1 MTTPYFS
8 QILWGPWPRVLGALA
23 SGDELTGLLRR
34 SQDLR
39 LEGQILV
46 TLRATVEGEDGIQ
59 RRKFSGALGANFD
72 MLHGIGIKHLHFPTF
87 HLNLWQM

>member
-1 MTTPYFS
+1 MVDDYPLFS

-23 SGDELTGLLRR
+23 SGDDLGLLRR

-72 MLHGIGIKHLHFPTF
+72 MLHGIGIFIYLHFT
-87 HLNLWQM
+87 

>member
-23 SGDELTGLLRR
+23 SGDDLGLLRR

-59 RRKFSGALGANFD
+59 RRMFSGALGANFD
-72 MLHGIGIKHLHFPTF
+72 MLHGIGIFIYLHFT
-87 HLNLWQM
+87 